1 MAVSKEEVKQMVA
14 LNVAMD
20 LHRMVWDLKVRL
32 KVVEGRLGIKGQ
44 SELPELR
51 ECVTSVKE
59 VDRLEAWAQSLG

>member
-1 MAVSKEEVKQMVA
+1 MVA

-44 SELPELR
+44 SELPEVSEQPVR
-51 ECVTSVKE
+51 
-59 VDRLEAWAQSLG
+59 DRLQEWADSLG